1 MQRLKRVAK
10 IIDPEHWP
18 DLATEDLL
26 YWIARSP
33 EERIEAG
40 RELVRSTY
48 HYLHGKPLP
57 PMSKVG
63 RIFQPEP

>member
-1 MQRLKRVAK
+1 MERLKRVAK
-10 IIDPEHWP
+10 VIPAGQGP
-18 DLATEDLL
+18 DSATEDLL
-26 YWIARSP
+26 YWITRSP

-48 HYLHGKPLP
+48 RYLHGRPLP
-57 PMSKVG
+57 RMSKVG